1 MRMPFDV
8 SQLAGPLGGGLA
20 VAWGAGAAMGYG
32 FAGKTIGKRV
42 RELRDEMEKRGA
54 KCDAKMAEMN
64 VDYMKSIGDLTSRLR
79 EIEDRAFYGMQRQA
93 GQVRDRRHI

>member
-1 MRMPFDV
+1 
-8 SQLAGPLGGGLA
+8 
-20 VAWGAGAAMGYG
+20 
-32 FAGKTIGKRV
+32 
-42 RELRDEMEKRGA
+42 
-54 KCDAKMAEMN
+54 MAEMN